1 MNLKKFNKKRYAIFV
16 AVFFTILLSCFL
28 FVITNKVSK
37 NKNIDTELARAMT
50 YEQFKD
56 GSDSVEG
63 TDNVKFSAAFLRD
76 INDDG
81 YAEKIMGTCKEI
93 GKTDTLYME
102 LNVLKEGYLK
112 NAKIEILGENFT
124 LVTALP
130 KDEQVK
136 EDYYGVTRN
145 IEFYDI
151 NSGTQKLISGT
162 IKTTVNSKYHESIED
177 YSRNDNKVILTG
189 IYVAEDGKEV
199 QIRKEIDLSVDW
211 YGKARANINSQN
223 EIQENDIEKL
233 CQRYK
238 IEKDYIEQVLNQ
250 DRPENE
256 NIYEVMLEIG
266 KKRGCI
272 ISGGNIDEEKT
283 ARIILD
289 EFKNGKLGKITIEK
303 AQL

>member
-28 FVITNKVSK
+28 FVITNKVNK

-112 NAKIEILGENFT
+112 NAKILKQNI
-124 LVTALP
+124 
-130 KDEQVK
+130 
-136 EDYYGVTRN
+136 GVSMN
-145 IEFYDI
+145 ITFQ
-151 NSGTQKLISGT
+151 S
-162 IKTTVNSKYHESIED
+162 SK
-177 YSRNDNKVILTG
+177 
-189 IYVAEDGKEV
+189 
-199 QIRKEIDLSVDW
+199 
-211 YGKARANINSQN
+211 
-223 EIQENDIEKL
+223 
-233 CQRYK
+233 
-238 IEKDYIEQVLNQ
+238 
-250 DRPENE
+250 
-256 NIYEVMLEIG
+256 
-266 KKRGCI
+266 
-272 ISGGNIDEEKT
+272 
-283 ARIILD
+283 
-289 EFKNGKLGKITIEK
+289 
-303 AQL
+303 